1 MRHQARATIHLG
13 FELLSQ
19 MKIALLFLSIPLF
32 AALVSLNE
40 TGFQKLVS
48 DHKGKVVLYDLWAT
62 WCELPQ
68 LVRLEAKLRSQGFEL
83 VTISADEPEAAADAE
98 KLLKQFAV
106 RGVVYRKQAE
116 DDQHFIDSIDPKW
129 SGALPAMFLYD
140 KTGHQVQ
147 AFIGET
153 DIAVIEAAI
162 RKVFSHSTIT
172 DNFCCIIV
180 GIFLY

>member
-1 MRHQARATIHLG
+1 
-13 FELLSQ
+13 

-48 DHKGKVVLYDLWAT
+48 DHKGKVVLYDFWAT
-62 WCELPQ
+62 WCDSCRAELPQ